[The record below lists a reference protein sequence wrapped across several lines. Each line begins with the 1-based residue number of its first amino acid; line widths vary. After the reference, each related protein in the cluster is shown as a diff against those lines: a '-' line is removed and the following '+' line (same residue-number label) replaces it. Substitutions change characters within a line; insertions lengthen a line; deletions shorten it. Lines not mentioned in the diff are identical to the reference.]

1 MIQGYSFDQSFTKA
15 GKLKLIEGIRF
26 YYIIPESSFDYK
38 FGELISSCRL
48 IVSFVNLYLYKVY
61 LFKLWLQYTS
71 TSTVVGAK

>member
-38 FGELISSCRL
+38 FGEFISSCRL
-48 IVSFVNLYLYKVY
+48 IVSFVNLYLYYSSCGCSILVHP
-61 LFKLWLQYTS
+61 LSSVLNEF
-71 TSTVVGAK
+71 